1 MSNLT
6 LETGRRPMGRR
17 SSFWHRD
24 GTAFYG
30 FIGLWL
36 LGFVV
41 LQLFPMLFAL
51 YISLTNYDGMDL
63 GQVSFVGLSNFKQA
77 FQDSNVYYTLGRS
90 FIYWILSLPIGGA
103 VALGLAVLLNRSMR
117 GRGFFRTMFYLP
129 TMVPVAATSLLFANL
144 FIKDF
149 GLINMLLGLI
159 RPGTNIDFVHD
170 YGMICLVALSV
181 WGMGA
186 TMVLFLAGLQGIP
199 EELKEAAE
207 IDGANKRQVFQHVT
221 WPLLSPVTYFIILT
235 GTVGAFQMYV
245 PAILL
250 NSFQGGWVGASTVPP
265 DSIYVNLAYIFN
277 NMLQMNQ
284 FGYGAALTWIL
295 FLIIMALTLI
305 IRAFSKRLVYYEVDS
320 QGGGKK

>member
-1 MSNLT
+1 MSNVT
-6 LETGRRPMGRR
+6 LATGRQPANR
-17 SSFWHRD
+17 SVRLWHRE

-36 LGFVV
+36 LGFVA

-63 GQVSFVGLSNFKQA
+63 SRVSLVGLENFKQA
-77 FQDSNVYYTLGRS
+77 LQDPNVYFTMGRT
-90 FIYWILSLPIGGA
+90 FIFWILSMPIGGTI
-103 VALGLAVLLNRSMR
+103 ALCLAVLLNRSMR
-117 GRGFFRTMFYLP
+117 GRGFFRTIFYLP

-149 GLINMLLGLI
+149 GLINMLLDLI
-159 RPGTNIDFVHD
+159 RPGTNIDFIRAH
-170 YGMICLVALSV
+170 GMTCLVVLAV
-181 WGMGA
+181 WGLGV

-207 IDGANKRQVFQHVT
+207 IDGANKRQVFRHVT
-221 WPLLSPVTYFIILT
+221 GPLLSPVIYFVILT
-235 GTVGAFQMYV
+235 GTVSAFQLYV

-250 NSFQGGWVGASTVPP
+250 NSFQGGWVGAATVPP
-265 DSIYVNLAYIFN
+265 DSIYVNMAYIFN
-277 NMLQMNQ
+277 NMLLMNK

-295 FLIIMALTLI
+295 FIVIMALTLI
-305 IRAFSKRLVYYEVDS
+305 IRAFSKRLVYYEVDQ
-320 QGGGKK
+320 QGGGRK